1 MNTTMHNSIPTIF
14 IVANLRILKM
24 LFYFLKQ
31 FYILCIILVFLFS
44 KVDESH
50 SNFYFNR
57 FFTSIK

>member
-1 MNTTMHNSIPTIF
+1 
-14 IVANLRILKM
+14 M